1 MAQKPKLKVRIKELN
16 RPLTEKEVME
26 SAPKVDDRKEDVIL
40 GSGKVVKGED
50 VPKEQLKLESGE
62 EVEGFLDKVG
72 GMEVI
77 AAMLFPGGKGGKRPQ
92 RQMKPMRKSRFARRK
107 EMKRKERGKGKA
119 FRGIRAKAAF
129 EKAKREAKDAQVQ
142 AFAQARDLKSKLRL
156 KDIDNPTKKNEY
168 LQSQKVLKDTTD
180 RLKELNETQNVFD
193 SPKEASA
200 HMKRVAKEAQD
211 FTKKFE
217 ASTNDPSKARTRF
230 HQEMIKSEIENMETM
245 LEAFSDLVDN
255 PMLPMVDRVIYA
267 RRESEMFDLIEGA
280 RKALQPKEFEPMMR
294 MGVEKEDM
302 N

>member
-1 MAQKPKLKVRIKELN
+1 MAQKPKLKVRIRELN
-16 RPLTEKEVME
+16 RPLTEKEVIE

-40 GSGKVVKGED
+40 GSGKVVKGKD

-77 AAMLFPGGKGGKRPQ
+77 TAMLFPGGKGKRAPRKGRARPRFNQ
-92 RQMKPMRKSRFARRK
+92 RRQARR
-107 EMKRKERGKGKA
+107 RARAKGKA

-129 EKAKREAKDAQVQ
+129 DKAKREAKDAQVE
-142 AFAQARDLKSKLRL
+142 AFSKARDIKSKLRL
-156 KDIDNPTKKNEY
+156 EDLNDRSKKRVY
-168 LQSQKVLKDTTD
+168 LQSQKELKDATD
-180 RLKELNETQNVFD
+180 RLKKLNETQNIFD
-193 SPKEASA
+193 SPQEASA
-200 HMKRVAKEAQD
+200 HMKRVAKEAQE

-230 HQEMIKSEIENMETM
+230 HQEMIKSEIDNMETM

-280 RKALQPKEFEPMMR
+280 REALQPKEFEPLMR
-294 MGVEKEDM
+294 MGVKKEDM